1 MMLCLFANL
10 VWLGF
15 HSMLGLGLCVFD
27 VGVRVMVRLHTML
40 GLGLCVSDVGVRVM
54 LVLGL
59 CSLLSGG

>member
-1 MMLCLFANL
+1 MLCFFANL

-15 HSMLGLGLCVFD
+15 HS
-27 VGVRVMVRLHTML
+27 ML